1 MPETLLTTCLIEQE
15 ITTLSL
21 LALSQLCYG
30 IIENQVA
37 TPGQN
42 VTEVEV
48 QVFLSRLTENPKRT
62 FWPTQYMEGLH
73 GGGRHK

>member
-1 MPETLLTTCLIEQE
+1 MPETLLSACLIGQE

-30 IIENQVA
+30 IIENQVS

-48 QVFLSRLTENPKRT
+48 QVFLSPLT
-62 FWPTQYMEGLH
+62 
-73 GGGRHK
+73 